1 MKSIIIF
8 SEFRSNLIRVIR
20 IHMNTI
26 HIFYSY
32 RLAVTQLRLSK
43 SACLPV
49 RVPLVPTERTV
60 AHIQIL
66 RYSDVGPSSLQCH
79 YTTLRVAWIF
89 GFPQDLGSSEF
100 GAPHRVQS
108 PGCLP
113 SSKSMYFSCIPL
125 HFRCQ
130 CNSMVLIMHIGSDKL
145 D

>member
-32 RLAVTQLRLSK
+32 RLAVTQLRLSE

-66 RYSDVGPSSLQCH
+66 RYSRRWPIVSSMPLHDSTCGLDFRFSSGPRV
-79 YTTLRVAWIF
+79 LRVRCSSPCPVPWMLAKLQVDVLSMQFLCIF
-89 GFPQDLGSSEF
+89 DVNATQWCLSCVLG
-100 GAPHRVQS
+100 
-108 PGCLP
+108 
-113 SSKSMYFSCIPL
+113 
-125 HFRCQ
+125 
-130 CNSMVLIMHIGSDKL
+130 LIN
-145 D
+145 